1 MNNVQQSNFTAAASE
16 DNSSSNSFPDAGYL
30 RLGNSLILAQD
41 VISLSLSTPELQD
54 AVAGNF

>member
-16 DNSSSNSFPDAGYL
+16 DNSSLNSFPDAGYL

-41 VISLSLSTPELQD
+41 VISLSTPELQD